1 MLETQSREWN
11 PKDILNSI
19 TMSIGHK
26 LDVDHVIVYETRDIK
41 SDKIRKFLSWKRSGD
56 VIIYDDNEFEKKD
69 SFFAQLISKISVNLT
84 SWGNPANTKEIE
96 FFSINKSSS
105 YLTSAILT
113 EGVFWGFVICLD
125 VRERQ
130 WVPSDLSILSDAAVE
145 YAKYIH
151 YSQYLN
157 DLKKT
162 SSDYRF
168 IIDDVSDMILWL
180 DRDARITNIDGRLSA
195 ISGFERKELIGSNL
209 MDFLYYDSNEQSEY
223 RHSSIQAFLSNRS
236 TSERRIKMKNGDS
249 RWIIIKSH
257 PLINNGIQ
265 TGTVCLITDID
276 DLKHSLSLNI
286 PAMND
291 NKDILSEYLK
301 DVVFVADMN
310 LNVKYISPSDA
321 KERGFSV
328 EESLKQTLRDV
339 FTPDDIRKILTLLPK
354 TAINEAGI
362 LETRISRKDGTSFFA
377 ETIVCAEFNE
387 SGMPLSIR
395 GIYRNIDRQKYY
407 ETRLNDVEKQY
418 NNLSSSLTDAILIF
432 DNSLRV
438 KYISPS
444 LATMTGYSEH
454 ELKIILENNP
464 FDLLGRELYPALT
477 NALMLRLSYYKAG
490 RPFFSDSPINN
501 FLFAKDARKIP
512 IEITTSGIFAATG
525 ECNGIVCSF
534 RDMSWKKHVEILA
547 EEFSKQYGRRMQNMI
562 GTFYFDKDY
571 IINEA
576 DIKAVQILGIQPSD
590 VRLLSLSKII
600 TSRSLVKFEKELA
613 KLSQSDETTR
623 IIELQSR
630 YSHGKNTY
638 LGLKIELAGYDI
650 SQNIIYRCAIADITD
665 WTSSHLPASHVKAL
679 TDNTNDLVWFTDMS
693 LCFTYISP
701 SIELLLGYSREGAL
715 NMSGDFLYTRES
727 MQALGDAF
735 IKGITAGKRKSPF
748 SISMPVDM
756 KTYNGKILPGILKL
770 ILILDNH
777 SSPAGFAGITSFGNT
792 NTTASIQPKVV
803 RIHS

>member
-26 LDVDHVIVYETRDIK
+26 LDVDHVIVYEACDIK

-56 VIIYDDNEFEKKD
+56 VIVYDDNEFEKKD
-69 SFFAQLISKISVNLT
+69 SFFVQLISKISVNLT
-84 SWGNPANTKEIE
+84 SWGNSSNTKEIE

-113 EGVFWGFVICLD
+113 EGVFWGFVICTD

-162 SSDYRF
+162 SSNYRF

-195 ISGFERKELIGSNL
+195 ISGFEKKELIGSSL
-209 MDFLYYDSNEQSEY
+209 MDFLYWDNNEQNEY
-223 RHSSIQAFLSNRS
+223 RHASIQAFLSNRS
-236 TSERRIKMKNGDS
+236 TSERRIKMKNGDI

-257 PLINNGIQ
+257 PLLNYGVQ

-276 DLKHSLSLNI
+276 DLKHRLSLNTTVL
-286 PAMND
+286 ND
-291 NKDILSEYLK
+291 SNDILSEYLN
-301 DVVFVADMN
+301 DVIFVADMN
-310 LNVKYISPSDA
+310 LNVKYMSPTDA
-321 KERGFSV
+321 KERGFTV
-328 EESLKQTLRDV
+328 EESIKQTLRDV

-377 ETIVCAEFNE
+377 ETIVCAEFND

-432 DNSLRV
+432 DNSLRAE
-438 KYISPS
+438 YISPS
-444 LATMTGYSEH
+444 LATMTGYSEP
-454 ELKIILENNP
+454 ELKRILKNSP
-464 FDLLGRELYPALT
+464 FDLLGKELYPALT
-477 NALMLRLSYYKAG
+477 NALLLRLSYYKAG
-490 RPFFSDSPINN
+490 KIFFSDNPIENYLIDKN
-501 FLFAKDARKIP
+501 SRKIP
-512 IEITTSGIFAATG
+512 VEITTSGIFSTPE
-525 ECNGIVCSF
+525 ECSGIICSF
-534 RDMSWKKHVEILA
+534 RDISWKKHVDILA
-547 EEFSKQYGRRMQNMI
+547 EEFSRQYGRQMHNMI
-562 GTFYFDKDY
+562 GTFYFDNDY
-571 IINEA
+571 IITEA
-576 DIKAVQILGIQPSD
+576 DTKAVQILGIQPSD

-600 TSRSLVKFEKELA
+600 TSRSIVKLEKELA
-613 KLSQSDETTR
+613 KLSQANETTR

-665 WTSSHLPASHVKAL
+665 WTSSLLPASHIKAL
-679 TDNTNDLVWFTDMS
+679 TDNINDLVWFTDMS

-715 NMSGDFLYTRES
+715 SMSGDFLYTRES
-727 MQALGDAF
+727 LQALGEAF
-735 IKGITAGKRKSPF
+735 IKGINAGKRKSPYSA
-748 SISMPVDM
+748 SIPVDM

-777 SSPAGFAGITSFGNT
+777 SVPAGFAGITSFGNANIT
-792 NTTASIQPKVV
+792 DHPNVV

>member
-1 MLETQSREWN
+1 MLETQSREWD

-19 TMSIGHK
+19 TMSVGHR
-26 LDVDHVIVYETRDIK
+26 LDVDQVIVYEASDIK
-41 SDKIRKFLSWKRSGD
+41 SDKIRKFLSWTRSGGMT
-56 VIIYDDNEFEKKD
+56 IFDDNEFEIKD
-69 SFFAQLISKISVNLT
+69 SFLVSLINKTSVNLT
-84 SWGNPANTKEIE
+84 SWGTSSRVEEIE
-96 FFSINKSSS
+96 FLKIKKSSS

-113 EGVFWGFVICLD
+113 EGVFWGFVICMD

-145 YAKYIH
+145 YAKYIR

-168 IIDDVSDMILWL
+168 IIDNVSDMILWL

-195 ISGFERKELIGSNL
+195 ISGFEKKELIGSSL
-209 MDFLYYDSNEQSEY
+209 MDFLYWDKNTQVEY
-223 RHSSIQAFLSNRS
+223 RQASVKAFLSDRN

-257 PLINNGIQ
+257 PLMNNGIQ
-265 TGTVCLITDID
+265 TGTVCLITDIE
-276 DLKHSLSLNI
+276 DLKHRLSLNEK
-286 PAMND
+286 ALND
-291 NKDILSEYLK
+291 SRNILSGYLK

-310 LNVKYISPSDA
+310 LNVKYMSPSDE
-321 KERGFSV
+321 KERGFSLA
-328 EESLKQTLRDV
+328 ESLKQTLRDV
-339 FTPDDIRKILTLLPK
+339 FTPDDIKKILTLLPR
-354 TAINEAGI
+354 TAINEACI

-418 NNLSSSLTDAILIF
+418 SRLSSSLRDAVLIF
-432 DNSLRV
+432 DNSL
-438 KYISPS
+438 KTEYISPS
-444 LATMTGYSEH
+444 LAAMTGYSED
-454 ELKIILENNP
+454 ELRNILINSP

-490 RPFFSDSPINN
+490 RSFFSDAPIEN
-501 FLFAKDARKIP
+501 FLIAKDARRIP
-512 IEITTSGIFAATG
+512 IEMTTSGIFTSSG
-525 ECNGIVCSF
+525 ECTGIICSL
-534 RDMSWKKHVEILA
+534 RDISWKKHVEILS
-547 EEFSKQYGRRMQNMI
+547 EEFSRQYGRKMQNAI
-562 GTFYFDKDY
+562 GTFYLDKDY
-571 IINEA
+571 IIIEA

-590 VRLLSLSKII
+590 VRLLSISKII
-600 TSRSLVKFEKELA
+600 TSRSLAKFEKELV
-613 KLSQSDETTR
+613 KFSQGNNAAR
-623 IIELQSR
+623 IIELQSK
-630 YSHGKNTY
+630 YSHGKTSL
-638 LGLKIELAGYDI
+638 LGLKIESAGYDI
-650 SQNIIYRCAIADITD
+650 SRNSIYRCAIADITD
-665 WTSSHLPASHVKAL
+665 WTSSLLPASHIKAL

-701 SIELLLGYSREGAL
+701 SIEFLLGYSREGAL

-727 MQALGDAF
+727 IQALGDAF
-735 IKGITAGKRKSPF
+735 IKGISAAKRKSPF

-756 KTYNGKILPGILKL
+756 KTHNGKTITGTLKL
-770 ILILDNH
+770 ILILDNK
-777 SSPAGFAGITSFGNT
+777 SAPAGFAGITSFANVNFTG
-792 NTTASIQPKVV
+792 SDHSKVV

>member
-1 MLETQSREWN
+1 MQVTQSREWN

-26 LDVDHVIVYETRDIK
+26 LDVDHVIVYEASDIK

-56 VIIYDDNEFEKKD
+56 VIVHDDNEFEKKD
-69 SFFAQLISKISVNLT
+69 PFLIQLINKISVNLT
-84 SWGNPANTKEIE
+84 SWGNPSNTREIE

-105 YLTSAILT
+105 YLASAILT
-113 EGVFWGFVICLD
+113 EGAFWGFIICMD
-125 VRERQ
+125 VRERM

-168 IIDDVSDMILWL
+168 IIDDVSDMVLWL
-180 DRDARITNIDGRLSA
+180 DREARITNIDGRLSA
-195 ISGFERKELIGSNL
+195 ISGFEKKELIGSSL
-209 MDFLYYDSNEQSEY
+209 MDFLYRDNSEQNEY
-223 RHSSIQAFLSNRS
+223 RHSSVQAFLSNRS
-236 TSERRIKMKNGDS
+236 TSERRIKMKNGGS

-257 PLINNGIQ
+257 PLLNNGIQ

-276 DLKHSLSLNI
+276 DLKHRLSLNT
-286 PAMND
+286 AALND
-291 NKDILSEYLK
+291 SKDILSEYLK

-395 GIYRNIDRQKYY
+395 GIYRNIDRQKFY
-407 ETRLNDVEKQY
+407 ETRLNEVEKLY
-418 NNLSSSLTDAILIF
+418 KNLSSSLTDAVLIF
-432 DNSLRV
+432 DNSLRAG
-438 KYISPS
+438 YISPS
-444 LATMTGYSEH
+444 LEAMTGYSEP
-454 ELKIILENNP
+454 ELKRILKNSP

-477 NALMLRLSYYKAG
+477 NALLLRLSYYKAG
-490 RPFFSDSPINN
+490 KKFFSENPIENY
-501 FLFAKDARKIP
+501 LIAKDSRRIP
-512 IEITTSGIFAATG
+512 VEITTSGIFSAPD
-525 ECNGIVCSF
+525 ECSGIICSF
-534 RDMSWKKHVEILA
+534 RDISWKKNVDILA
-547 EEFSKQYGRRMQNMI
+547 EEFSRQYGRQMHNMI
-562 GTFYFDKDY
+562 GTFYLDKDY
-571 IINEA
+571 IITEA

-590 VRLLSLSKII
+590 VRLLSISKII
-600 TSRSLVKFEKELA
+600 TSRSSIKFEKELA
-613 KLSQSDETTR
+613 KLSQANDSTR

-638 LGLKIELAGYDI
+638 LGLKVESAGYDI

-665 WTSSHLPASHVKAL
+665 WTSSLLPASHIKAL

-701 SIELLLGYSREGAL
+701 SIELLLGYSREGAMS
-715 NMSGDFLYTRES
+715 MSGDFLYTRES

-756 KTYNGKILPGILKL
+756 KTYNGKILPGTLKL
-770 ILILDNH
+770 ILILGNH
-777 SSPAGFAGITSFGNT
+777 STPAGFVGITSFSNT
-792 NTTASIQPKVV
+792 NTTASIHPKVV